1 MLIYLYAI
9 AVVLLGIACTLCP
22 IIGDYHVLKKMGESG
37 WISLIPWYSLY
48 VKYTKVWCR
57 SAAVLA
63 VLLALPLSFL
73 RSYSSNPVILKLLF
87 LSGIAFFAVRFIGNV
102 KLSKRFGRGIPFALG
117 LTFLPAVFAM
127 ILGFNS
133 DRFIREKSQ
142 KNLVKNR
149 TDNLI

>member
-22 IIGDYHVLKKMGESG
+22 IIGDYRVFKKMGEPG
-37 WISLIPWYSLY
+37 WVSLIPLYNLY

-63 VLLALPLSFL
+63 ALLALPVIFL
-73 RSYSSNPVILKLLF
+73 PSNSSDPVISKLFL
-87 LSGIAFFAVRFIGNV
+87 LSGIAFFAVIFIGNV

-133 DRFIREKSQ
+133 DSFIREKSHQ
-142 KNLVKNR
+142 KSHK
-149 TDNLI
+149 

>member
-9 AVVLLGIACTLCP
+9 TLVLLCIAYILCP
-22 IIGDYHVLKKMGESG
+22 IIGDYRVFKKMGEPG
-37 WISLIPWYSLY
+37 WVSLIPLYNLY

-63 VLLALPLSFL
+63 ALLALPVIFL
-73 RSYSSNPVILKLLF
+73 PSNSSDPVISKLFL
-87 LSGIAFFAVRFIGNV
+87 LSGIAFFAVIFIGNV

-133 DRFIREKSQ
+133 DSFIREKSHQ
-142 KNLVKNR
+142 KSHKKSHK
-149 TDNLI
+149 

>member
-22 IIGDYHVLKKMGESG
+22 IIGDYRVFKKMGEPG
-37 WISLIPWYSLY
+37 WVSLIPLYNLY

-63 VLLALPLSFL
+63 ALLALPVIFL
-73 RSYSSNPVILKLLF
+73 PSNSSDPVISKLFL
-87 LSGIAFFAVRFIGNV
+87 LSGIAFFAVIFIGNV

-133 DRFIREKSQ
+133 DSFIREKSQ
-142 KNLVKNR
+142 KNHIKNH
-149 TDNLI
+149 TDNLK

>member
-1 MLIYLYAI
+1 M
-9 AVVLLGIACTLCP
+9 
-22 IIGDYHVLKKMGESG
+22 
-37 WISLIPWYSLY
+37 
-48 VKYTKVWCR
+48 KYTKVWCG

-102 KLSKRFGRGIPFALG
+102 KLSNRFGHGIPFALG

-133 DRFIREKSQ
+133 DRFIREKSRQ
-142 KNLVKNR
+142 KSHKKSHK
-149 TDNLI
+149 

>member
-57 SAAVLA
+57 CAACSAGP
-63 VLLALPLSFL
+63 ALEFSSFL
-73 RSYSSNPVILKLLF
+73 FFQSCDPQTVI
-87 LSGIAFFAVRFIGNV
+87 S
-102 KLSKRFGRGIPFALG
+102 
-117 LTFLPAVFAM
+117 
-127 ILGFNS
+127 
-133 DRFIREKSQ
+133 
-142 KNLVKNR
+142 
-149 TDNLI
+149 

>member
-1 MLIYLYAI
+1 MTFLGIEYYNTDRNQIFIDVRNFQGIFKRKRLIFMLIYLYAI

-57 SAAVLA
+57 SAAVLP

-87 LSGIAFFAVRFIGNV
+87 LSGIAFFCR
-102 KLSKRFGRGIPFALG
+102 
-117 LTFLPAVFAM
+117 
-127 ILGFNS
+127 
-133 DRFIREKSQ
+133 
-142 KNLVKNR
+142 
-149 TDNLI
+149 

>member
-22 IIGDYHVLKKMGESG
+22 IIGDYRVFKKMGEPG
-37 WISLIPWYSLY
+37 WVSLIPLYNLY

-63 VLLALPLSFL
+63 ALLALPVIFL
-73 RSYSSNPVILKLLF
+73 PSNSSDPVISKLFL
-87 LSGIAFFAVRFIGNV
+87 LSGIAFFAVIFIGNV

-133 DRFIREKSQ
+133 DSFIREKSHQ
-142 KNLVKNR
+142 KSHKKSHK
-149 TDNLI
+149 

>member
-9 AVVLLGIACTLCP
+9 TLVLLCIAYILCP
-22 IIGDYHVLKKMGESG
+22 IIGDYRVFKKMGEPG
-37 WISLIPWYSLY
+37 WVSLIPLYNLY

-63 VLLALPLSFL
+63 ALLALPVIFL
-73 RSYSSNPVILKLLF
+73 PSNSSDPVISKLFL
-87 LSGIAFFAVRFIGNV
+87 LSGIAFFAVIFIGNV

-133 DRFIREKSQ
+133 DRFIRGKSHQ
-142 KNLVKNR
+142 KSHKKSHK
-149 TDNLI
+149 